1 MCKAIICNGSAET
14 LCDIRSLSV
23 WQELEL
29 EILGAFTDGNAAW
42 QHLQKNIPDILVSAV
57 ELPGLSG
64 LDLTALAKRC
74 NPDMK
79 VILTSLEDDFVS
91 AVRAIQLGVKDYLP
105 APLDLKALTS
115 ALLRSVEELRV
126 LEQNKAIISEGERN
140 ARKAQVQCLVFEGMK
155 AFEERYGI
163 AVRQHMERLTSQICI
178 VSLDDFE
185 AGAVRSDEERQEI
198 NRTFFR
204 CLESLGAC
212 MTVFEQQSGSATC
225 FLLGDSPNGVI
236 QARTECV
243 RKIRESFRRKYP
255 DMTMTFAFSSIRPNA
270 LDLQKS
276 YQEAKLALRERFV
289 RVPGAEIY
297 FDRMKI
303 VAGDFIS
310 DDMEGIP
317 AVTDL
322 VSEIRRGDRSKV
334 RREIENLGRQM
345 QKIGGQSYLFMKFYA
360 GNIFFSIRQ
369 DLQQYGI
376 NLQQLDLN
384 LMREYQQVTE
394 LQNMGQVMRQLYS
407 FCMKIMDALEQN
419 GSKGGVK
426 AVAAARAYIDEH
438 YADHNLNMD
447 DVAGHVHMSPSYFS
461 VIFKQET
468 GVSFTNYLISLRIRK
483 SKELIRNSNL
493 KIYEIATRSGYDT
506 AAYYSTAFKKETGM
520 SPSEYKKKYMASR
533 SQTENHLHKD

>member
-1 MCKAIICNGSAET
+1 MCKAIICNGSPE
-14 LCDIRSLSV
+14 LLRDIRSLSV
-23 WQELEL
+23 WKELEL
-29 EILGAFTDGNAAW
+29 EILGVFTDGNAAW
-42 QHLQKNIPDILVSAV
+42 QQLQKNIPDILVTAV
-57 ELPGLSG
+57 EQPGRSG
-64 LDLTALAKRC
+64 LDLAALAMRC

-79 VILTSLEDDFVS
+79 VILTGGSNDFTS
-91 AVRAIQLGVKDYLP
+91 AIRAIQLGVKDYLP
-105 APLDLKALTS
+105 DPLDLKALS
-115 ALLRSVEELRV
+115 GALLRSVEELRV

-155 AFEERYGI
+155 AFEERYGT
-163 AVRQHMERLTSQICI
+163 AVRQHMQRLTSQICI
-178 VSLDDFE
+178 ISLDSFE
-185 AGAVRSDEERQEI
+185 PGSAAYTDEERMEI

-212 MTVFEQQSGSATC
+212 MTVFEQQHGTATC
-225 FLLGDSPNGVI
+225 FLLGDSAAGVS

-243 RKIRESFRRKYP
+243 RKIRESFRRRYP
-255 DMTMTFAFSSIRPNA
+255 DITMTFAFSAIRPNA

-276 YQEAKLALRERFV
+276 YQEARLALRERFV

-297 FDRMKI
+297 FDRMK
-303 VAGDFIS
+303 VTDDFIS
-310 DDMEGIP
+310 NDMEGIP
-317 AVTDL
+317 AVSHL
-322 VSEIRRGDRSKV
+322 VAEIRRGDRAKV
-334 RREIENLGRQM
+334 RQEIENLGRQM
-345 QKIGGQSYLFMKFYA
+345 QRIGGQSYLFMKFYA

-369 DLQQYGI
+369 DLLQYGI

-384 LMREYQQVTE
+384 LMKEYQQVTE

-419 GSKGGVK
+419 GSKGGAK

-447 DVAGHVHMSPSYFS
+447 DVASHVHMSPSYFS

-533 SQTENHLHKD
+533 AQVEALPPDG